1 MFITIVAD
9 SDFPNRHFEQVS
21 INATKASIKEDPKQK
36 IRVSV
41 KKIFNDDVSQR
52 QCDEMIMLP
61 FVFFFLISI
70 YIVFTFVLIVSNN
83 VGQSG
88 HISCN
93 DFLRF
98 ISKISCVYSDSIK
111 IIIQYLYYLLLKFV
125 NIMYVME
132 TT

>member
-61 FVFFFLISI
+61 FVFF
-70 YIVFTFVLIVSNN
+70 
-83 VGQSG
+83 
-88 HISCN
+88 
-93 DFLRF
+93 
-98 ISKISCVYSDSIK
+98 
-111 IIIQYLYYLLLKFV
+111 
-125 NIMYVME
+125 
-132 TT
+132 